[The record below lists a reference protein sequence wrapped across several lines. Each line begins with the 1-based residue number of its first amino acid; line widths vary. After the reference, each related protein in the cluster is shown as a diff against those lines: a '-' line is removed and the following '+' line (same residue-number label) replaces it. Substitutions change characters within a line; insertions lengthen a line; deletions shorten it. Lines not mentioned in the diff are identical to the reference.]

1 MCRALRAVRQ
11 SMVSYAGRFDAAVL
25 TGVQASEVVGL
36 CAQIEA
42 SAAAV
47 KALAAARA
55 AEAKSWQQAGYRS
68 AAEQLALEAGMSPS
82 AAKRVL
88 ETGRRLAAQ
97 PEVAA
102 AALAGQLS
110 MEQAE
115 AVSDGVAADATKAA
129 ELIDKAKRSSLPELN
144 EEVAKIKAAATD
156 QEKRR
161 RDRHTKRSLRRW
173 ADRDGA
179 LHAHLYGHPED
190 GAGLWRM
197 LDPIRRRLNILRRQS
212 GAANETLDALD
223 YDALMTMA
231 AVAVGKHA
239 ELDLADLIELG
250 LFPQHHPSTAGA
262 RRRRAVPRPQPRRR
276 PSRVGVARSWPGARR
291 GS

>member
-1 MCRALRAVRQ
+1 M
-11 SMVSYAGRFDAAVL
+11 
-25 TGVQASEVVGL
+25 
-36 CAQIEA
+36 
-42 SAAAV
+42 
-47 KALAAARA
+47 
-55 AEAKSWQQAGYRS
+55 
-68 AAEQLALEAGMSPS
+68 
-82 AAKRVL
+82 
-88 ETGRRLAAQ
+88 
-97 PEVAA
+97 
-102 AALAGQLS
+102 
-110 MEQAE
+110 
-115 AVSDGVAADATKAA
+115 
-129 ELIDKAKRSSLPELN
+129 IDKAKRSSLPELN

-161 RDRHTKRSLRRW
+161 RDRHARRSLRRW

-179 LHAHLYGHPED
+179 FHAHLYGHPED

-239 ELDLADLIELG
+239 ELDLGDLIELG
-250 LFPQHHPSTAGA
+250 LFPQHHPSTPA
-262 RRRRAVPRPQPRRR
+262 PPHPP
-276 PSRVGVARSWPGARR
+276 PSRVGVARSWPAVRP